1 GAARWGY
8 GQRTHRRPVLIPG
21 EPHPQRGRFP
31 IDTVSSRPHL
41 KLPEDP
47 LSSPDTA
54 TGPIASHRLP
64 PGMQE
69 TYERDPPATIQCQR
83 RNTLSRRPY
92 DQNPP

>member
-1 GAARWGY
+1 MVKG
-8 GQRTHRRPVLIPG
+8 RTGVPSPSPASPTPNG
-21 EPHPQRGRFP
+21 GDSP

-54 TGPIASHRLP
+54 TGPIASHRMP

-69 TYERDPPATIQCQR
+69 TYERDPPATIHCQR

-92 DQNPP
+92 DQNTP